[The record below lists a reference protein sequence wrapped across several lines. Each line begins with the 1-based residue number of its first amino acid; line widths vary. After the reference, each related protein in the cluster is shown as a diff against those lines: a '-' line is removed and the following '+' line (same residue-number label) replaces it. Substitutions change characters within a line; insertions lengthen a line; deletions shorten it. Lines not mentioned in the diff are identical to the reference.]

1 MENAYSVAEF
11 SEAYTEPNRAT
22 TIQHFVKIVNS
33 FEPLAVLAENA
44 DWVPDKVLIMAHSY
58 CCTK

>member
-11 SEAYTEPNRAT
+11 SEAYSEPNRAT
-22 TIQHFVKIVNS
+22 TIEHFVEIVNS

-44 DWVPDKVLIMAHSY
+44 DWVPDKVLILVHSHY
-58 CCTK
+58 CTK

>member
-11 SEAYTEPNRAT
+11 SEAYTETNRAT
-22 TIQHFVKIVNS
+22 TIEHFVKIVNS